1 MLIIIPRKYRFET
14 TLAPKRV
21 ARKLD
26 GELTEF
32 KPDLNVLAT
41 GKFMKSHKFENV
53 YYGRREGQQFRV
65 FYHKF
70 KKRDGGETGFFGSYE
85 KSQHGTLITGKF
97 RKGISTYIFGII
109 WAVLTLFS
117 GLICLSLK
125 QEYGAAACAALFA
138 VGIFFLFWDNKI
150 KYLYSYL
157 EGFPR
162 YEEKNDAPSVSE

>member
-70 KKRDGGETGFFGSYE
+70 KKRDGGETDFFGS
-85 KSQHGTLITGKF
+85 
-97 RKGISTYIFGII
+97 
-109 WAVLTLFS
+109 
-117 GLICLSLK
+117 
-125 QEYGAAACAALFA
+125 
-138 VGIFFLFWDNKI
+138 
-150 KYLYSYL
+150 
-157 EGFPR
+157 
-162 YEEKNDAPSVSE
+162 